1 MRFKIDWASLIVG
14 SKFTVFALFYFVFEG
29 NFQVQAPRG
38 GGAYIWRGD
47 LTEGFLR
54 YEFGGLIFGAAY
66 TWRGLFS
73 EFYGTLIFY
82 QILSTNVLKKC
93 RENSL
98 ENLHVAVVDPGES
111 PPPPFPYFWTK
122 MRPKGPKK
130 FFGGDR
136 PPLISRSGSGT
147 V

>member
-1 MRFKIDWASLIVG
+1 M
-14 SKFTVFALFYFVFEG
+14 
-29 NFQVQAPRG
+29 
-38 GGAYIWRGD
+38 
-47 LTEGFLR
+47 R

-111 PPPPFPYFWTK
+111 PPPP
-122 MRPKGPKK
+122 
-130 FFGGDR
+130 
-136 PPLISRSGSGT
+136 LISRSGSGT